1 MKSLRAVLLPLAALL
16 LLGAC
21 QSLPDADAPPAP
33 PISLAPTTAPTVE
46 GLRRAAPP
54 CADGQSRSVLVT
66 GFPLLHPE
74 QIPYGGFAGWP
85 EATAEV
91 LAQTLA
97 QGGRLR
103 ATAAPRRFPFAT
115 PATAPALERRD
126 GKPLAAD
133 WARAADA
140 QFLLAGVFRD
150 FAVVPSVLWLPERH
164 LVVDAWLFDATDG
177 RLLAQREFAWKLPFS
192 RDLPEATPGTRAFA
206 ATRFGRLF
214 HTLLDEM
221 AHWAEDSLACQ
232 PVPRPAVRMDRRGIP
247 TVNVTPSERR

>member
-1 MKSLRAVLLPLAALL
+1 VKSLRAVLLPLAALL

-21 QSLPDADAPPAP
+21 QSLPDANAP
-33 PISLAPTTAPTVE
+33 LAALSPLAAPTVE
-46 GLRRAAPP
+46 GPRRAAPS
-54 CADGQSRSVLVT
+54 CADGQPRSVLVT

-85 EATAEV
+85 EATAEALV
-91 LAQTLA
+91 QTLA
-97 QGGRLR
+97 QEGRLR
-103 ATAAPRRFPFAT
+103 AIAAPRRFPFTA
-115 PATAPALERRD
+115 PGTAPALEQRD

-150 FAVVPSVLWLPERH
+150 FAVVPDALRLPERH

-192 RDLPEATPGTRAFA
+192 RGLPDAAPGTRAFA

-221 AHWAEDSLACQ
+221 AGWAEDRLACQ
-232 PVPRPAVRMDRRGIP
+232 PVSHPAVRFDRRGIP
-247 TVNVTPSERR
+247 AVGGER